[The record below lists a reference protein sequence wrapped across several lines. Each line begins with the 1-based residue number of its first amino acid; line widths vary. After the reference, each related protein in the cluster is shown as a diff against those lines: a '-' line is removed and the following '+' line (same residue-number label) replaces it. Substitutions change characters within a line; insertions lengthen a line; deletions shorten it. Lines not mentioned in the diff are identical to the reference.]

1 MIYADRG
8 NVRLEG
14 GVCQMAS
21 GIEPVQ
27 AAAAAAP
34 GAHYSQAMRA
44 GDRIWTAGA
53 VGVDPATG
61 DVAPGGL
68 EPQIHRAIANV
79 RATLEAA
86 GSDLAHVLKTTCFV
100 TRREDFAHLDPIYR
114 EYFPAPPPARTTVVC
129 GLVREEFLFE
139 IEAVAVVP

>member
-1 MIYADRG
+1 
-8 NVRLEG
+8 
-14 GVCQMAS
+14 MAS

-27 AAAAAAP
+27 AAEAAAP

-44 GDRIWTAGA
+44 GDRIWTGE
-53 VGVDPATG
+53 
-61 DVAPGGL
+61 VAAGL

-86 GSDLAHVLKTTCFV
+86 GSDLAHVVKTTCFV
-100 TRREDFAHLDPIYR
+100 TRREHFAHLDPIYR

-139 IEAVAVVP
+139 IEAVAVVPDLRPERG